1 MAEHNILGIKG
12 EEKAESFLKSLGH
25 RVVERNW
32 TLHGYE
38 IDIISVDKEFVVFT
52 EVKTRESANWG
63 NPEEAVGKQRMRRM
77 INAASQYLK
86 INQIDL
92 PARFD
97 VVSIVWNNG
106 KYELEHFEDAFM
118 AFL

>member
-25 RVVERNW
+25 QIVERNW
-32 TLHGYE
+32 TLNGYE
-38 IDIISVDKEFVVFT
+38 IDIISVVDEFIVFT
-52 EVKTRESANWG
+52 EVKTRGSAHWG

-97 VVSIVWNNG
+97 IISIVWNNR
-106 KYELEHFEDAFM
+106 KCDLEHFEDAFM
-118 AFL
+118 AF